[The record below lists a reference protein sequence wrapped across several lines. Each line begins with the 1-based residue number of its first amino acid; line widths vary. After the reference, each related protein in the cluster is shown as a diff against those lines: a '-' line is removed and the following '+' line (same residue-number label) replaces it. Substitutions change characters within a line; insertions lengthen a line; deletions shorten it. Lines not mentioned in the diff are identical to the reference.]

1 LHYKNYPDKGE
12 DDISLEDLPEK
23 VDLNAVTSV
32 DSNITASESQ
42 PTADGITNSSHNSS
56 TETLTTTSKLD
67 RHKSAPTTT
76 KITIIGHPPAS
87 KTYKLTPLA
96 SEPAETILLE
106 LHPTTS
112 ALASEWLDGLLMLL
126 NQQPITK
133 DTTSLVEMMEDWGV
147 RLRMLNLRWEDVDWE
162 AMEWNVKA
170 GAVGDKAEV
179 REVPSRD
186 GLDEDYWYALPET

>member
-1 LHYKNYPDKGE
+1 
-12 DDISLEDLPEK
+12 
-23 VDLNAVTSV
+23 
-32 DSNITASESQ
+32 
-42 PTADGITNSSHNSS
+42 
-56 TETLTTTSKLD
+56 
-67 RHKSAPTTT
+67 
-76 KITIIGHPPAS
+76 
-87 KTYKLTPLA
+87 
-96 SEPAETILLE
+96 
-106 LHPTTS
+106 
-112 ALASEWLDGLLMLL
+112 MLL

-170 GAVGDKAEV
+170 GASGDKVEV